1 MKNIINRNLDRL
13 AAPVITGAILLLLPV
28 VTFAEKTGLTANDS
42 GGPLGKLI
50 TNVLGFINNIIIPAI
65 LGLGFLMFVWGIYQY
80 LIAGGAS
87 DEAQKSGKKLM
98 LWATLGFVIIIIF
111 WGVVNIFAN
120 TTGLQNEKLKHV
132 PNLPDLRSAAPGS
145 AGVA

>member
-28 VTFAEKTGLTANDS
+28 VTFAQPGLTANDS
-42 GGPLGKLI
+42 GGPLGRLI
-50 TNVLGFINNIIIPAI
+50 TNILGFINNTIIPAI

-120 TTGLQNEKLKHV
+120 TTGLENEQLKNV
-132 PNLPDLRSAAPGS
+132 PTTPNLRGSAAPGS